1 MKNTILMTIGAA
13 LVLAAA
19 GEVRAQNV
27 AQTLNVNLTAYSPG
41 SGTTANR
48 IKINSKNLITFL
60 GGGGSTNGSS
70 SRSQQLQLVHV
81 TGGGADTNGN
91 IGAFLRVVNG
101 SGKNN
106 NNSTNGNNNIVFEVP
121 TPDNFN
127 LFQDLATTDSRGNR
141 TITFATDRFSL
152 AFGTIAWELQG
163 FTTWTSAS
171 ASDPFGS
178 FHSTVNGFVSID
190 GVTQGSVPVSGTI
203 TGSAPKSAP

>member
-27 AQTLNVNLTAYSPG
+27 AQTLNVNLTAYSSG

-101 SGKNN
+101 GGKNN

-121 TPDNFN
+121 SPDNFN

-141 TITFATDRFSL
+141 
-152 AFGTIAWELQG
+152 
-163 FTTWTSAS
+163 
-171 ASDPFGS
+171 
-178 FHSTVNGFVSID
+178 
-190 GVTQGSVPVSGTI
+190 
-203 TGSAPKSAP
+203 